1 MVKSNFD
8 EADPAL
14 ASVSSL
20 YEFDITTVFG
30 KEYVGMFNDLARFLV
45 IQIGIQTMLYTMD
58 SDKFSILSADFFML
72 LLFITIGVLFYWL
85 VFKKVITF
93 K

>member
-1 MVKSNFD
+1 MSVKSNFED
-8 EADPAL
+8 DFETHRQSIWELD
-14 ASVSSL
+14 VSNA
-20 YEFDITTVFG
+20 FG
-30 KEYVGMFNDLARFLV
+30 KEYIGMFNDLSRFLV

-58 SDKFSILSADFFML
+58 SEKFSILSADFFTL

-85 VFKKVITF
+85 VFKKVVSF

>member
-1 MVKSNFD
+1 MGKSIFEEHD
-8 EADPAL
+8 SEPPQA
-14 ASVSSL
+14 V
-20 YEFDITTVFG
+20 YEIDVTNRFG

-58 SDKFSILSADFFML
+58 SEKFSIMSGDFAML
-72 LLFITIGVLFYWL
+72 LLFITIGVFFYWL
-85 VFKKVITF
+85 VFKKVVSF